1 MPVTDHDDTHARTT
15 DQSESTDHGQAGW
28 GEILRRTWKQLAADH
43 ATLVAAGVAFYIFL
57 GVIPALAAI
66 ISIYGMV
73 MDPEQ
78 VQAHFEYL
86 TTVLPAETKQLEQ
99 QMLGIASNSAVAG
112 WGAAL
117 GLIFMLWSGSKATKA
132 LIMAVNLADHR
143 SERRGFIKL
152 TLFSLGITL
161 AGVIFAALAIA
172 LIALLPAVLSALGL
186 GNTTQTLLVWLRWP
200 LLIAGF
206 CIALA
211 LLYRYAPSRPSAV
224 PWRWVSA
231 GTVVA
236 VIIWAGGSL
245 LLSWYVSRFGDYNR
259 TYGSLAG
266 IVMLQLWLFLTAYA
280 VVIGAELNSEV
291 ERAARDDSSGPDRDR
306 DETAAENGLRQAS

>member
-1 MPVTDHDDTHARTT
+1 VTDPNDTHDRTSYR
-15 DQSESTDHGQAGW
+15 SEPRDAGEPGW
-28 GEILRRTWKQLAADH
+28 GEILRRTGRQLSKDH
-43 ATLVAAGVAFYIFL
+43 ATLVAAGVAFYVFL
-57 GVIPALAAI
+57 GMIPALAAI

-78 VQAHFEYL
+78 VQSHFEYL

-99 QMLGIASNSAVAG
+99 QMMDIASNRAVAG

-117 GLIFMLWSGSKATKA
+117 GLLFMLWSGSKATKA
-132 LIMAVNLADHR
+132 LIMAVNLADNR
-143 SERRGFIKL
+143 SEERGFVKV
-152 TLFSLGITL
+152 TLLSLGLTL
-161 AGVIFAALAIA
+161 AGVVFAALAIA
-172 LIALLPAVLSALGL
+172 LIAVLPAVLSAFGL

-206 CIALA
+206 CVALA
-211 LLYRYAPSRPSAV
+211 LLYRYAPSRPAV
-224 PWRWVSA
+224 PWKWVSA
-231 GTVVA
+231 GTGAA

-245 LLSWYVSRFGDYNR
+245 LLSWYVSRFGDYNQ

-266 IVMLQLWLFLTAYA
+266 IVLLQLWLFLTAYA

-291 ERAARDDSSGPDRDR
+291 ERASSQDDADARDRE
-306 DETAAENGLRQAS
+306 ETETDNGIRQAS